1 MSALPAAAVG
11 LPSLGTRLA
20 SPPAV
25 PVPCYRLLFN
35 RFCTLGALLALPLA
49 AVLPSDGAG
58 IPVCLFHSLTGLP
71 CPGCG
76 LTRAFSSLLHGQG
89 AAAFTYHPF
98 VFLLLPLFVIMAAH
112 NFLPAGARQGL
123 EKFCRSHDRII
134 RSGYYGVIYSF
145 VLFGVVRML
154 AYAAGGWLGV

>member
-1 MSALPAAAVG
+1 
-11 LPSLGTRLA
+11 
-20 SPPAV
+20 
-25 PVPCYRLLFN
+25 
-35 RFCTLGALLALPLA
+35 LPLA

-76 LTRAFSSLLHGQG
+76 LTRAFSSLLHGQV
-89 AAAFTYHPF
+89 AAAFAYHPF

-112 NFLPAGARQGL
+112 NFLPAGARQSL
-123 EKFCRSHDRII
+123 ETLCRTHDRVL

-145 VLFGVVRML
+145 VAFGVLRML
-154 AYAAGGWLGV
+154 ACAVGGWPGV